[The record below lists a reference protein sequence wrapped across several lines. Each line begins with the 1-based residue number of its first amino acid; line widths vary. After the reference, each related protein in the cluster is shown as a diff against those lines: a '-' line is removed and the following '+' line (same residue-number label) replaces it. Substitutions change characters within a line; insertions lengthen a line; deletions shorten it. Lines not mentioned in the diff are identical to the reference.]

1 MIIIPEEKKCFRSS
15 VHNCFQLCGKSDA
28 SLFTEVLEEAL
39 VGNDTEGPL
48 CELLFFFLTAIFQ
61 AMAEEEEEVAKDQ
74 IADAE
79 TKGQI
84 LNFTAEKLKCHWN

>member
-1 MIIIPEEKKCFRSS
+1 MINNLTTVQKGNSFLFLHCVFVLLTKWPFSS
-15 VHNCFQLCGKSDA
+15 
-28 SLFTEVLEEAL
+28 SLLAEVLEEAL
-39 VGNDTEGPL
+39 VGNDSEGPL

-79 TKGQI
+79 TKGQ
-84 LNFTAEKLKCHWN
+84 T

>member
-1 MIIIPEEKKCFRSS
+1 M
-15 VHNCFQLCGKSDA
+15 
-28 SLFTEVLEEAL
+28 
-39 VGNDTEGPL
+39 
-48 CELLFFFLTAIFQ
+48 LFFFLTAIFQ

-84 LNFTAEKLKCHWN
+84 LNFIPEKMKFHLN

>member
-1 MIIIPEEKKCFRSS
+1 M
-15 VHNCFQLCGKSDA
+15 
-28 SLFTEVLEEAL
+28 
-39 VGNDTEGPL
+39 
-48 CELLFFFLTAIFQ
+48 LFFFLTAIFQ

-84 LNFTAEKLKCHWN
+84 FNFTAEKMKLHWN